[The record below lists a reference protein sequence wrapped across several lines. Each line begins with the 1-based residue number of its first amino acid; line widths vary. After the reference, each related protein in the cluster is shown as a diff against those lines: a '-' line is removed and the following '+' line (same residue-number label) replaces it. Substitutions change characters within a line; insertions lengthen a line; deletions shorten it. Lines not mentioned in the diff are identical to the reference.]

1 MLFQLLL
8 TVFLATPVVANDSE
22 NGESVRNEVTEAQQ
36 SDLGKPVGAE
46 NGSKQEVRD
55 PDLGD
60 GQPENGQPK
69 KRGWI
74 DRHLLLFLTCLY
86 GGIFLVVGAIV
97 LLVRAHVKRRLK
109 ERSKALADVSE
120 ELGLVFFAE
129 GDEELLLKL
138 TSMSLFNLGRGR
150 KLTNLMVADTPEL
163 KMEFF
168 DYSFVTGHGKSRK
181 DHRMS
186 VVAVSMDGPAL
197 PTLEIRPRR
206 GILDAIRT
214 MFGGQEIQLQEQSD
228 FNRKFVVKSANED
241 EAREFLDPI
250 LVQSFEA
257 NPEFSFESQS
267 DGLIYYRRNKRVD
280 PDAAAIHELMGAGF
294 SLHKSVTE
302 RLGRNG

>member
-8 TVFLATPVVANDSE
+8 TVFLATPVVADDSG
-22 NGESVRNEVTEAQQ
+22 NVESVRNEVTAAQQ
-36 SDLGKPVGAE
+36 SDLGKPVGGE
-46 NGSKQEVRD
+46 NGPKQAVRD
-55 PDLGD
+55 PDQGD
-60 GQPENGQPK
+60 GQPEEK
-69 KRGWI
+69 GWI
-74 DRHLLLFLTCLY
+74 ERHLLLFLSCVY

-97 LLVRAHVKRRLK
+97 LLVRAHMKRQLK
-109 ERSKALADVSE
+109 ERSEALADVSE
-120 ELGLVFFAE
+120 ELGLVFFPE

-186 VVAVSMDGPAL
+186 VVAASMDGRGLPAL
-197 PTLEIRPRR
+197 QIRPRR